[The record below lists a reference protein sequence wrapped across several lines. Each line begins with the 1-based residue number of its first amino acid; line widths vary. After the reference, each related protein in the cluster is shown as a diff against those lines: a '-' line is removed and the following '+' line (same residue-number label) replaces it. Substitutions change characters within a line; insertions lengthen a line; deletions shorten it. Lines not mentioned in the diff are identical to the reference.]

1 MILTWAVNGIQ
12 HDFEKP
18 RSHITFQ
25 MWEELTL
32 EECNCLPVGAMHIE
46 GLIRRPDGKIRNI
59 TYSFPPTFLSA
70 RLPFATDVN
79 VTTHSGMH
87 RIALGTMDGASPLR
101 YFSGHDDVL
110 RAIARFVE
118 RDQ

>member
-18 RSHITFQ
+18 RSHITPN
-25 MWEELTL
+25 MWVGLTI
-32 EECNCLPVGAMHIE
+32 EECNLLPIGAMDIV
-46 GLIRRPDGKIRNI
+46 GLSRAGNGKLENI

-70 RLPFATDVN
+70 RLPLATDLN

-87 RIALGTMDGASPLR
+87 RIALGTMDGASRLR

-110 RAIARFVE
+110 RTIARFVE
-118 RDQ
+118 RGQ